1 RRVHGAAAIL
11 PGAPRP
17 LSVPLIGVQRA
28 RARARP
34 RVRGGESARGGARC
48 ALQLRGRRRRW
59 QPTNAA
65 RRPAGLLLLQLW
77 WPTRLELRGRVALV
91 VPGSGRRAAWVQA
104 EESRV
109 ARGGDEGAVD
119 MTAPHHPLEILPEA
133 VARAVG
139 ATRYWFVIGG
149 QAVRCLC
156 PYSPSRDVDF
166 GVVDARTS
174 EQLLAQLRQRGKVE
188 LIERGQDTL
197 HLTFDGIDVS
207 IFVLPEL

>member
-1 RRVHGAAAIL
+1 DRSGDGAGARPIGGDGFAPASGPGNSPDPRPCRSEARGAAQRPRAAADDRRVHGAAAIL

-59 QPTNAA
+59 QPTNAV
-65 RRPAGLLLLQLW
+65 RRAAGLLLLQLW

-133 VARAVG
+133 VA
-139 ATRYWFVIGG
+139 
-149 QAVRCLC
+149 
-156 PYSPSRDVDF
+156 
-166 GVVDARTS
+166 
-174 EQLLAQLRQRGKVE
+174 
-188 LIERGQDTL
+188 
-197 HLTFDGIDVS
+197 
-207 IFVLPEL
+207 